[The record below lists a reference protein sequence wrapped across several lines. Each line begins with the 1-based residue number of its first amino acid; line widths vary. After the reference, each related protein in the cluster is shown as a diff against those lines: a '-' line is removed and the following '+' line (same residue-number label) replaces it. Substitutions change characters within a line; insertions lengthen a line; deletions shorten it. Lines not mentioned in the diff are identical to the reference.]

1 MISPELKGLFSDDL
15 ERPSLPTDPEDC
27 LVSMYA
33 AIGPKGAEGT
43 DRFFF
48 TVATPKGLLREAL
61 PRWGRGFLM
70 VEEFSWVAVE
80 RAIQRLLIHAQ
91 RNSWSEVAIALNQEL
106 HWEFENHRKL

>member
-1 MISPELKGLFSDDL
+1 MIIPELKGFFSDDI

-27 LVSMYA
+27 LIYMHA
-33 AIGPKGAEGT
+33 AIGPKGSEGM

-61 PRWGRGFLM
+61 PRWGRGYLM

-80 RAIQRLLIHAQ
+80 RAIQRLLAHAH
-91 RNSWSEVAIALNQEL
+91 RNSWSEVAVALNQEL
-106 HWEFENHRKL
+106 NWEFENYQNP